1 MGYAEYLNEEY
12 NYDENLMTDDE
23 NSDLIGGYKSD
34 ESSIEGEDEVTVIV
48 CDEIKIP
55 EEEKCN
61 DVRILKILS

>member
-34 ESSIEGEDEVTVIV
+34 ESSIEGED
-48 CDEIKIP
+48 
-55 EEEKCN
+55 
-61 DVRILKILS
+61 